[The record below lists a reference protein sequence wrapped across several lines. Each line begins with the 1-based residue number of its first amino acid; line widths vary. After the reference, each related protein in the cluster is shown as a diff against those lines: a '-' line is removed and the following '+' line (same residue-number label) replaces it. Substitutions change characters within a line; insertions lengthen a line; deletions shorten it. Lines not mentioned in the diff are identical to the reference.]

1 MNLAQI
7 DPVAL
12 SIGSLQLR
20 WYGLMYLAGFGL
32 GWMLGRW
39 RASRPGSG
47 WTGPDVDDLLTCVM
61 IGIILGGRIGYVLFY
76 DLPVY
81 ISDPMEIL
89 RIWNGGMSFHGGL
102 LGVLGAFWYFAR
114 SRGRSF
120 LEVSD
125 FIAPL
130 VPQGLFFGRL
140 GNFINGELWGKVS
153 DVPWAIVFPGAGP
166 NPRHPSQ
173 LYEAALEGLLLF
185 IMVWIFSSKPRKT
198 GAVSGLFALG
208 YGIFRFAVEFVRMP
222 DVQLGYLAFGWLTIG
237 QLLCVPL
244 ILAGLWL
251 LCRKAPVLAP
261 HVPPVENKARP
272 GVKSSSGKS
281 SKGRK
286 K

>member
-81 ISDPMEIL
+81 THDPMEIV

-114 SRGRSF
+114 TRGRTF

-130 VPQGLFFGRL
+130 IPQGLFFGRL

-153 DVPWAIVFPGAGP
+153 DAPWAIVFPGAGP
-166 NPRHPSQ
+166 LPRHPSQ
-173 LYEAALEGLLLF
+173 LYEAVLEGLVLF
-185 IMVWIFSSKPRKT
+185 IMVWVFSLKPRKT

-208 YGIFRFAVEFVRMP
+208 YAVFRFAVEFVRMP
-222 DVQLGYLAFGWLTIG
+222 DVQLGYLAFGWLTMG

-244 ILAGLWL
+244 MLAGAWL
-251 LCRKAPVLAP
+251 LWRKAPVLAP
-261 HVPPVENKARP
+261 HVPLEEPKTGSRNKQP
-272 GVKSSSGKS
+272 
-281 SKGRK
+281 KGRK

>member
-32 GWMLGRW
+32 GWLLGRW

-61 IGIILGGRIGYVLFY
+61 IGIILGGRLGYVLFY

-81 ISDPMEIL
+81 INDPMEIV

-114 SRGRSF
+114 TRGRTF

-130 VPQGLFFGRL
+130 IPQGLFFGRL

-153 DVPWAIVFPGAGP
+153 DVPWAVVFPGAGP
-166 NPRHPSQ
+166 LPRHPSQ
-173 LYEAALEGLLLF
+173 LYEGALEGLLLF
-185 IMVWIFSSKPRKT
+185 IMVWVFSLKPRKT

-208 YGIFRFAVEFVRMP
+208 YAVFRFAVEFVRMP
-222 DVQLGYLAFGWLTIG
+222 DVQLGYLAFGWLTMG

-244 ILAGLWL
+244 MLAGAWL

-261 HVPPVENKARP
+261 HMPLVEPKAGPRNKQP
-272 GVKSSSGKS
+272 
-281 SKGRK
+281 KGRK

>member
-32 GWMLGRW
+32 GWLLGRW

-61 IGIILGGRIGYVLFY
+61 IGIILGGRLGYVLFY

-81 ISDPMEIL
+81 INDPMEIV

-114 SRGRSF
+114 TRGRTF

-130 VPQGLFFGRL
+130 IPQGLFFGRL

-153 DVPWAIVFPGAGP
+153 DAPWAVIFPGAGP
-166 NPRHPSQ
+166 LPRHPSQ
-173 LYEAALEGLLLF
+173 LYEAALEGLALF
-185 IMVWIFSSKPRKT
+185 IMVWVFSLKPRKT

-208 YGIFRFAVEFVRMP
+208 YAVFRFAVEFVRMP
-222 DVQLGYLAFGWLTIG
+222 DAQLGYLAFGWLTMG

-244 ILAGLWL
+244 MLAGAWL
-251 LCRKAPVLAP
+251 LCRKAPVLAAHLP
-261 HVPPVENKARP
+261 QVELKAGPRNKQP
-272 GVKSSSGKS
+272 
-281 SKGRK
+281 KGRK

>member
-81 ISDPMEIL
+81 THDPMEIV

-114 SRGRSF
+114 TRGRTF

-130 VPQGLFFGRL
+130 IPQGLFFGRL
-140 GNFINGELWGKVS
+140 GNFINGELWGKAS
-153 DVPWAIVFPGAGP
+153 DAPWAVVFPGAGP
-166 NPRHPSQ
+166 LPRHPSQ

-185 IMVWIFSSKPRKT
+185 IMLWVFSLKPRKV
-198 GAVSGLFALG
+198 GAISGLFALG
-208 YGIFRFAVEFVRMP
+208 YGVFRFAVEFVRMP
-222 DVQLGYLAFGWLTIG
+222 DVQLGYLAFGWLTMG

-244 ILAGLWL
+244 ILAGAWL

-261 HVPPVENKARP
+261 HMPQAEHKDTPRNKQP
-272 GVKSSSGKS
+272 
-281 SKGRK
+281 KGRK

>member
-61 IGIILGGRIGYVLFY
+61 IGIILGGRLGYVLFY

-81 ISDPMEIL
+81 INDPMEIV

-114 SRGRSF
+114 TRGRTF

-130 VPQGLFFGRL
+130 IPQGLFFGRL

-153 DVPWAIVFPGAGP
+153 DVPWAVVFPGAGP
-166 NPRHPSQ
+166 LPRHPSQ

-185 IMVWIFSSKPRKT
+185 IILWVFSLKPRKV
-198 GAVSGLFALG
+198 GAVSGLFALA
-208 YGIFRFAVEFVRMP
+208 YGVFRFAVEFVRMP
-222 DVQLGYLAFGWLTIG
+222 DVQLGYLAFGWLTMG

-244 ILAGLWL
+244 ILAGAWL

-261 HVPPVENKARP
+261 SMPQAEHKDTPRNKQP
-272 GVKSSSGKS
+272 
-281 SKGRK
+281 KGRK

>member
-61 IGIILGGRIGYVLFY
+61 IGIILGGRLGYVLFY

-81 ISDPMEIL
+81 INDPMEIM

-114 SRGRSF
+114 TRGRTF

-130 VPQGLFFGRL
+130 IPQGLFFGRL

-166 NPRHPSQ
+166 LPRHPSQ

-185 IMVWIFSSKPRKT
+185 IMVWVFSRKPRKV
-198 GAVSGLFALG
+198 GAVSGLFAFG
-208 YGIFRFAVEFVRMP
+208 YGVFRFAVEFVRMP
-222 DVQLGYLAFGWLTIG
+222 DVQLGYLAFGWLTMG

-244 ILAGLWL
+244 ILAGAWL

-261 HVPPVENKARP
+261 RMPQTAHKDAPRNKQP
-272 GVKSSSGKS
+272 
-281 SKGRK
+281 KGRK

>member
-61 IGIILGGRIGYVLFY
+61 IGIILGGRLGYVLFY

-81 ISDPMEIL
+81 INDPMEIM

-114 SRGRSF
+114 TRGRTF

-130 VPQGLFFGRL
+130 IPQGLFFGRL

-153 DVPWAIVFPGAGP
+153 DAPWAVVFPGAGP
-166 NPRHPSQ
+166 LPRHPSQ
-173 LYEAALEGLLLF
+173 LYEAALEGLALF
-185 IMVWIFSSKPRKT
+185 IMVWVFSLKPRKT

-208 YGIFRFAVEFVRMP
+208 YAVFRFAVEFVRMP
-222 DVQLGYLAFGWLTIG
+222 DAQLGYLAFGWLTMG

-244 ILAGLWL
+244 MLAGAWL
-251 LCRKAPVLAP
+251 LCRKAPVLAAHLP
-261 HVPPVENKARP
+261 QVELKAGPRNKQP
-272 GVKSSSGKS
+272 
-281 SKGRK
+281 KGRK

>member
-32 GWMLGRW
+32 GWALGRG
-39 RASRPGSG
+39 RAARPDTRG
-47 WTGPDVDDLLTCVM
+47 TPPPVDDQLTCVM

-222 DVQLGYLAFGWLTIG
+222 DVQLGYLAFGWLTMG

-272 GVKSSSGKS
+272 GGKSSSGKS

>member
-61 IGIILGGRIGYVLFY
+61 IGIILGGRLGYVLFY

-81 ISDPMEIL
+81 INDPMEIV

-114 SRGRSF
+114 TRGRTF

-130 VPQGLFFGRL
+130 IPQGLFFGRL

-166 NPRHPSQ
+166 LPRHPSQ

-185 IMVWIFSSKPRKT
+185 IMVWVFSRKPRKV
-198 GAVSGLFALG
+198 GAVSGLFAFG
-208 YGIFRFAVEFVRMP
+208 YGVFRFAVEFVRMP
-222 DVQLGYLAFGWLTIG
+222 DVQLGYLAFGWLTMG

-244 ILAGLWL
+244 ILAGAWL

-261 HVPPVENKARP
+261 RMPQPEHKDAPRNKQP
-272 GVKSSSGKS
+272 
-281 SKGRK
+281 KGRK

>member
-32 GWMLGRW
+32 GWLLGRW

-61 IGIILGGRIGYVLFY
+61 IGIILGGRLGYVLFY

-81 ISDPMEIL
+81 INDPMEIV

-114 SRGRSF
+114 TRGRTF

-130 VPQGLFFGRL
+130 IPQGLFFGRL
-140 GNFINGELWGKVS
+140 GNIINGELWGKVS
-153 DVPWAIVFPGAGP
+153 DAPWAVVFPGAGP
-166 NPRHPSQ
+166 LPRHPSQ
-173 LYEAALEGLLLF
+173 LYEAALEGLALF
-185 IMVWIFSSKPRKT
+185 IMVWVFSLKPRKT

-208 YGIFRFAVEFVRMP
+208 YAVFRFAVEFVRMP
-222 DVQLGYLAFGWLTIG
+222 DAQLGYLAFGWLTMG

-244 ILAGLWL
+244 MLAGAWL
-251 LCRKAPVLAP
+251 LCRKAPVLAAHLP
-261 HVPPVENKARP
+261 QVELKAGPRNKQP
-272 GVKSSSGKS
+272 
-281 SKGRK
+281 KGRK

>member
-39 RASRPGSG
+39 RASRPGSS

-81 ISDPMEIL
+81 THDPMEIV

-114 SRGRSF
+114 TRGRTF

-130 VPQGLFFGRL
+130 IPQGLFFGRL

-153 DVPWAIVFPGAGP
+153 DAPWAVVFPGAGP
-166 NPRHPSQ
+166 LPRHPSQ

-185 IMVWIFSSKPRKT
+185 IMLWVFSLKPRKV
-198 GAVSGLFALG
+198 GAISGLFALG
-208 YGIFRFAVEFVRMP
+208 YGVFRFAVEFVRMP
-222 DVQLGYLAFGWLTIG
+222 DVQLGYLAFGWLTMG

-244 ILAGLWL
+244 ILAGAWL

-261 HVPPVENKARP
+261 HMPQAEHKDTPRNKQP
-272 GVKSSSGKS
+272 
-281 SKGRK
+281 KGRK